1 MHMVTLFRPDIF
13 VFFLF
18 LAPTFLGTVD
28 HMPTG
33 EIATIK
39 NDRVPTSKNSL
50 GGVERY
56 EWDETYLLYIVL
68 LLSIFSL

>member
-1 MHMVTLFRPDIF
+1 
-13 VFFLF
+13 
-18 LAPTFLGTVD
+18 
-28 HMPTG
+28 MPTG

-39 NDRVPTSKNSL
+39 NGRVPTSKNSL

-68 LLSIFSL
+68 FAFYF

>member
-1 MHMVTLFRPDIF
+1 
-13 VFFLF
+13 
-18 LAPTFLGTVD
+18 
-28 HMPTG
+28 MPTG

-68 LLSIFSL
+68 FAFYF